1 MTSTGGFSYLRY
13 GRRVTGTEQFLER
26 GLETPGLWIVDRNK
40 ISLGVGV
47 HFDALHLGLVHE
59 DVEGGLGERLV
70 GRFPIAVHAGPV
82 GAADSSRS
90 WTGHGV
96 QCRAQFKNRTIR
108 TELHTK

>member
-1 MTSTGGFSYLRY
+1 
-13 GRRVTGTEQFLER
+13 
-26 GLETPGLWIVDRNK
+26 
-40 ISLGVGV
+40 
-47 HFDALHLGLVHE
+47 
-59 DVEGGLGERLV
+59 V